1 MNPGQRILPLLLP
14 VCLYT
19 INCKWF
25 LFWNSINKCTAKSS
39 ASIYRSPVGSLLWS
53 HWARKLTLSFSSL
66 NWHLGPP
73 TASPDSL
80 TARQRVTAWKGSLS
94 IRGFDCVASGIIVWL
109 NQLLF
114 QKHYWPFQIP
124 FHSFK
129 WMHFFFPAHGDSGFF
144 SHFPQWGWT
153 FDPSFHPAFIADLG
167 NTKKRGE
174 KRNASS

>member
-80 TARQRVTAWKGSLS
+80 TARQWVTAWKGSLS
-94 IRGFDCVASGIIVWL
+94 IRGFDCVAQSAPVPETLLVISNSIS
-109 NQLLF
+109 LF
-114 QKHYWPFQIP
+114 Q
-124 FHSFK
+124 
-129 WMHFFFPAHGDSGFF
+129 MNALFFPSTWWFRILFPF
-144 SHFPQWGWT
+144 STVGMDFW
-153 FDPSFHPAFIADLG
+153 SFVSSCFYFWPREYQ
-167 NTKKRGE
+167 KKGGG
-174 KRNASS
+174 RNASS